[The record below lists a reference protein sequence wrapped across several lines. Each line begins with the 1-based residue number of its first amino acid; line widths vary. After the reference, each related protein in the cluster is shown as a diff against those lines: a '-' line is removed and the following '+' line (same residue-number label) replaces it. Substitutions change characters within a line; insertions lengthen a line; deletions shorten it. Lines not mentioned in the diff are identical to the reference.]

1 MIPAVIFT
9 ILSGLAV
16 LALIEYNE
24 PEGGRARWVVKVR
37 EWVDR
42 RK

>member
-9 ILSGLAV
+9 ILSGLSV

-24 PEGGRARWVVKVR
+24 PEGKRPGWVRWV
-37 EWVDR
+37 R
-42 RK
+42 RKLGR